1 MKTAIAPLPIRLPV
15 WRRRLVLIG
24 LLLLFAGLMGRSLYL
39 QVLHKS
45 FLQEQGANRYSRK
58 QPLQAQR
65 GKILDRNG
73 AILAISSPVESIWI
87 NPRDFKPSQEQLLA
101 LSKLLAVAPEK
112 ISEKAK
118 DQKRGFIFL
127 KRRLSP
133 EVASRVMQLQIA
145 GMFSKREYRRYY
157 PAAEV
162 SAHLV
167 GFTGL
172 EENGQEGMELRYEAI
187 LAGKPGS
194 RRVIM
199 DAHSHIL
206 DDLGDAKAPQDGQD
220 VVMSID
226 RKLQYLAYRET
237 LKAVEEHHAKA
248 GAAIVLD
255 ARTGEILAMANLPT
269 YNPNNP
275 VNINGKSRNRAIVD
289 VFEPGSTM
297 KPMAIAAGL
306 ESGKYKP
313 DSLISTTPGF
323 YSIGSA
329 TIHDTHNYGALSVA
343 GVIQKSSNVGASKIA
358 LSLSPQYLWGIYS
371 HLGFGTLTQI
381 GFPGEVSGKLRHFKT
396 WRPIEQ
402 ATMSYGN
409 GISVTLL
416 QLARAYTVFANAGE
430 LRPLSL
436 LKLDETPIG
445 QQVFSAETANAVKDM
460 LELVVQPGGTAPL
473 ANIMGY
479 RVAGK
484 TGTAH
489 KPGIG
494 GYEKDKYVASF
505 VGFAPASA
513 PRLIVAIIID
523 EPSNGQHFGGM
534 VAAPV
539 FARIMSEALRHLSVP
554 QDASEENVL
563 QPVPDASEIQ
573 EDA

>member
-1 MKTAIAPLPIRLPV
+1 MRSAVTPLPIRLPV

-24 LLLLFAGLMGRSLYL
+24 LLLLLAGLIGRSLYL

-87 NPRDFKPSQEQLLA
+87 NPRDFKPSHEQLLA
-101 LSKLLAVAPEK
+101 LSKLIAVAPEK

-118 DQKRGFIFL
+118 DQKRGFVFL

-133 EVASRVMQLQIA
+133 EVATRIMQLQIA

-199 DAHSHIL
+199 DRHGHIL

-220 VVMSID
+220 VEMSID
-226 RKLQYLAYRET
+226 RKIQYLAYRET

-255 ARTGEILAMANLPT
+255 ARTGEVLAMANIPT

-275 VNINGKSRNRAIVD
+275 VNISGKSRNRAIVD

-306 ESGKYKP
+306 ESGKYRP
-313 DSLISTTPGF
+313 DSLIQTSPGH
-323 YSIGSA
+323 YSIGPA
-329 TIHDTHNYGALSVA
+329 TIHDTHDYGALTVA

-358 LSLSPQYLWGIYS
+358 LSLSPQYMWGIYS

-436 LKLDETPIG
+436 LKLEEAPIG

-460 LELVVQPGGTAPL
+460 LELVVQPGGTAPQ

-489 KPGIG
+489 KPGVG

-513 PRLIVAIIID
+513 PRLIVAVMVD

-563 QPVPDASEIQ
+563 QPVPNTSEIQ